1 MRSDRR
7 RRAGFTLVEM
17 TVATVLLFVGV
28 VAAIVC
34 ITSAVRSQSMAAQRA
49 NAAMLA
55 ERRMAQLEA
64 TPDEI
69 GPGEQQG
76 EFGEEYPGYA
86 YTQSV
91 EATEWQD
98 LYHVTVTVTWPG
110 AGARRSLVFD
120 TFLSAAQPDT
130 TSASAAGTAS

>member
-1 MRSDRR
+1 MRPDRR

-28 VAAIVC
+28 VAAILC
-34 ITSAVRSQSMAAQRA
+34 ITSAIRSQAMAAQRS

-55 ERRMAQLEA
+55 ERQLARLEA
-64 TPDEI
+64 APDEI
-69 GPGEQQG
+69 TVGEQQG

-91 EATEWQD
+91 EATEWQE
-98 LYHVTVTVTWPG
+98 LYHVILTVTWSGG
-110 AGARRSLVFD
+110 AATRSLVFD
-120 TFLSAAQPDT
+120 TFVSVAQPET
-130 TSASAAGTAS
+130 APAATGASS